1 MTFITIVK
9 KFKHGNKVKI
19 FFTDTCSLVY
29 GIKTDTVYEDF
40 DKDNWIW
47 RFFDFSE
54 YPRDSK
60 FYDNDA
66 WDDGW

>member
-9 KFKHGNKVKI
+9 KFKHGNKVKK

-40 DKDNWIW
+40 DKDNWI
-47 RFFDFSE
+47 
-54 YPRDSK
+54 
-60 FYDNDA
+60 
-66 WDDGW
+66 